1 MGYTV
6 EDDKQTRISQ
16 GVPDPFV
23 GRTIDGYRV
32 DELIGRG
39 GMGEV
44 YRATQL
50 SLRRPVAI
58 KVLPDSLAGD
68 KRFLD
73 RFEREVDILSRLSH
87 PAIVTVFERGEVD
100 GRPYLAM
107 EYVEGTSLRA
117 VLKQGPLPPTEAL
130 VIVRAVL
137 GALEHAHK
145 KGIIHRD
152 IKPENILLAP
162 GGVVKVADF
171 GLSRLVHG
179 EEMTRL
185 TQSLVA
191 LGTYEYMAPEQRE
204 QSKDCDERTDLY
216 ATGVVLYETI
226 AGELPIGHFDP
237 LSKKRPEECDSRI
250 DSLVERSLK
259 KSPEE
264 RFGTATDM
272 GDAVSQL
279 ISKPGVMPAVVPA
292 VPVPDPVGQSIL
304 ESMPPAP
311 AAEAPRADLS
321 DEASAKSDQAL
332 AQAEAARMEHH
343 LDNLAVIDR
352 VFAVLLGL
360 AGAAWVGLG
369 LADPINPDAAV
380 LFWTLGGLWFVG
392 AFLCW
397 HAASLLKA
405 RRFGA
410 QGLQAFLGTVAG
422 LTVVLLPVCFYSF
435 WVLWGHRGR
444 RYYLARAS
452 GKSPVE
458 AALQVVLLF
467 GSGVHEFR
475 RRRERKAR
483 PLVSAVMVAGG
494 LLVVVAAIATQS
506 WLPVLFGLAVTVGMM
521 LLPILFGLLVPVL
534 VVGVVLGSIYLFVG
548 VGDRIEP
555 PSATIVPDGPTRTV
569 YRHGIARL
577 KGFPPPAGHFEA
589 VLRSEDV
596 ADWVKKV
603 AGAPTYPAGLE
614 VQVRGTEVRLAFHGH
629 TWGAHDVAARER
641 VAAAVA
647 YVLEQRAGHYVESTR
662 PGEITAGMLEKNP
675 FPHGAGK

>member
-1 MGYTV
+1 M
-6 EDDKQTRISQ
+6 EDQKQTRISD
-16 GVPDPFV
+16 GVPDKFV
-23 GRTIDGYRV
+23 GRTLDGYRI

-50 SLRRPVAI
+50 SLNRPVAI
-58 KVLPDSLAGD
+58 KVLPESLAED

-117 VLKQGPLPPTEAL
+117 VLKQGPLPPTDAL

-179 EEMTRL
+179 EELTRL

-226 AGELPIGHFDP
+226 AGELPIGHFDA

-250 DSLVERSLK
+250 DSVVERSLK

-264 RFGTATDM
+264 RFHDATAM

-279 ISKPGVMPAVVPA
+279 ISKPGIMPVVAAA
-292 VPVPDPVGQSIL
+292 VPFAEPVGDSIV
-304 ESMPPAP
+304 ESMPAQPV
-311 AAEAPRADLS
+311 ERATP
-321 DEASAKSDQAL
+321 SDQAL

-352 VFAVLLGL
+352 VLAVALVLVGIAWFAIAAVEPPKQDAMVLFSALGVL
-360 AGAAWVGLG
+360 WFFGAA
-369 LADPINPDAAV
+369 
-380 LFWTLGGLWFVG
+380 
-392 AFLCW
+392 LCW
-397 HAASLLKA
+397 RTATLTKE

-410 QGLQAFLGTVAG
+410 QGFQAFVASVAG
-422 LTVVLLPVCFYSF
+422 LTVLLLPFTYYSF

-444 RYYLARAS
+444 RYYTARAS
-452 GKSPVE
+452 GKSPIE
-458 AALQVVLLF
+458 AALQVVILF
-467 GSGVHEFR
+467 GSGMHQQ
-475 RRRERKAR
+475 ERKVERQRKKSLASVLVIGGIVLVLAAMVTGQSF
-483 PLVSAVMVAGG
+483 PLWIGLGFLALIVLLPFVLGILFPLLMAG
-494 LLVVVAAIATQS
+494 VVVAA
-506 WLPVLFGLAVTVGMM
+506 VMFFTV
-521 LLPILFGLLVPVL
+521 
-534 VVGVVLGSIYLFVG
+534 S
-548 VGDRIEP
+548 GDSVREP
-555 PSATIVPDGPTRTV
+555 DVPSAPARVANL
-569 YRHGIARL
+569 YRLHRVVRHIGV
-577 KGFPPPAGHFEA
+577 PPPDRYLEA
-589 VLRSEDV
+589 ILGD
-596 ADWVKKV
+596 
-603 AGAPTYPAGLE
+603 P
-614 VQVRGTEVRLAFHGH
+614 QVREWIRRVANTPKYPTGTLLKANGRNVDLLFSRSI
-629 TWGAHDVAARER
+629 WGAWETNTEQRIVL
-641 VAAAVA
+641 AVA
-647 YVLEQRAGHYVESTR
+647 YALSKRAPEWVETARTVDMSNVLEKH
-662 PGEITAGMLEKNP
+662 P
-675 FPHGAGK
+675 FPGKEGK